1 MDHDVK
7 RVVAAGVASIHVL
20 LQQNYA
26 RRAAT
31 NYPGC
36 WKRLEGRG
44 DVARHRSCAVM
55 RPRNIDCAIF
65 SGGCVEWIRQTQ
77 LDFDSRLFRY
87 RHLAFAS
94 LSAHLA
100 FAPKAIDGSARAS
113 RDAGRPSNSKAF
125 GRPGN
130 ARLAEREELGSNLL
144 RGRRTRN
151 CAKLGRPGSWLAF
164 ERINPWPS
172 RRSELLSHLADA
184 PALTVS
190 VPLGSC
196 RSHY

>member
-55 RPRNIDCAIF
+55 RPHNIDCAIF

-77 LDFDSRLFRY
+77 LDDTNISTAVCFAIGISPSQACRRILLLRQ
-87 RHLAFAS
+87 RPSTEALVHLATQADLRIQRRLEGLGTPGWRRERSWIRTFSGAEEPET
-94 LSAHLA
+94 
-100 FAPKAIDGSARAS
+100 APSWGGREVGS
-113 RDAGRPSNSKAF
+113 PSS
-125 GRPGN
+125 G
-130 ARLAEREELGSNLL
+130 LILGP
-144 RGRRTRN
+144 RGGANFSVIWPTRQ
-151 CAKLGRPGSWLAF
+151 P
-164 ERINPWPS
+164 
-172 RRSELLSHLADA
+172 
-184 PALTVS
+184 
-190 VPLGSC
+190 
-196 RSHY
+196 